1 MSQVALSVF
10 SCDDTVVHT
19 VLCAHLPYT
28 AHYRNMSLAKW
39 RKAGFWKV
47 LPSESWAM
55 QSSEQHSTSIGSRVT
70 EWSQAARSVSPVSS
84 SEGKSF
90 EQLGL
95 FFKST
100 NVKIHLELGL

>member
-1 MSQVALSVF
+1 
-10 SCDDTVVHT
+10 
-19 VLCAHLPYT
+19 
-28 AHYRNMSLAKW
+28 
-39 RKAGFWKV
+39 
-47 LPSESWAM
+47 M
-55 QSSEQHSTSIGSRVT
+55 QSSEQHSTSIGPRVT

>member
-1 MSQVALSVF
+1 MALSVF
-10 SCDDTVVHT
+10 SCDDTVVLT
-19 VLCAHLPYT
+19 VLCAHLPHS
-28 AHYRNMSLAKW
+28 AHYGNMSLAKW
-39 RKAGFWKV
+39 KKAGFWKV
-47 LPSESWAM
+47 PPSESWAM
-55 QSSEQHSTSIGSRVT
+55 QSSEQHSTSIAPRVS

-84 SEGKSF
+84 SEGKSS